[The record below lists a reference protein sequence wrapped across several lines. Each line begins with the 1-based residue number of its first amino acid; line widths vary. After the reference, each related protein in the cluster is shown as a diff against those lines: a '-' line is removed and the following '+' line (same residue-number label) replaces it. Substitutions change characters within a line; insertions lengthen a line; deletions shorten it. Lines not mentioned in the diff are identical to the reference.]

1 MIYQTYFLNMVDE
14 SDLHALMDEE
24 TICKGAQRA

>member
-14 SDLHALMDEE
+14 SDLLALMGEE
-24 TICKGAQRA
+24 TICKRGHRA